1 MEKVKKQHHQ
11 TLAFI
16 FLLIILLSLTNKS
29 GSTSSDSSK
38 ARKHHFVLVHGS
50 CHGAWSWYK
59 ALSKSQPLLDNHYTY
74 DEGPNKS
81 ATTFVFGPKFL
92 ASKVYQLSPKQ
103 VILQILNSLVIIC

>member
-59 ALSKSQPLLDNHYTY
+59 VITMVLKT
-74 DEGPNKS
+74 GPDRPVEPVEPRTGNRN
-81 ATTFVFGPKFL
+81 GP
-92 ASKVYQLSPKQ
+92 VRH
-103 VILQILNSLVIIC
+103 